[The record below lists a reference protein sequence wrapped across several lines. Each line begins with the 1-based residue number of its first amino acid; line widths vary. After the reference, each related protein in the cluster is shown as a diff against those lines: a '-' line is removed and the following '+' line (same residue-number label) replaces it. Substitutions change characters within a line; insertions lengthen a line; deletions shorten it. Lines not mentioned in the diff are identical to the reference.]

1 MAKKRPRAPLPQVSR
16 CFAHLVSLQDPG
28 YTAQVVSQSHLCTST
43 MPFNFHA
50 IQVLDLK
57 AEDHPSIDV
66 HNGQLVLTA
75 SRGDEMI
82 RITAP
87 LQGVLSSV
95 HHTTVRKPRLSRR
108 GISIGGGEKRQGEL
122 NKMAK
127 LTEEDV
133 RAIRTAL
140 KDPKFVKGYRNMQQ
154 LCQELGEA
162 YNVHFVTIRNVITN
176 VSWKH
181 VQV

>member
-1 MAKKRPRAPLPQVSR
+1 MS
-16 CFAHLVSLQDPG
+16 
-28 YTAQVVSQSHLCTST
+28 
-43 MPFNFHA
+43 FNFRP

-87 LQGVLSSV
+87 LQGVLPAAQQ
-95 HHTTVRKPRLSRR
+95 TTVTMPRIGRR
-108 GISIGGGEKRQGEL
+108 GIPISGGEKRQGEL

-140 KDPKFVKGYRNMQQ
+140 KDPKFVKGYRNMQH

-181 VQV
+181 VKV